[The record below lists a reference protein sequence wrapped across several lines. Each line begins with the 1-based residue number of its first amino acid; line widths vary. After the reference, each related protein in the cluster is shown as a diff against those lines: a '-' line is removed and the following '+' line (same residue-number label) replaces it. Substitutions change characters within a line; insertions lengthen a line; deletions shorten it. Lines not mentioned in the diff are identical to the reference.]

1 MSEQKTL
8 SYRGFPLLRQGN
20 LIYYGNITDKFIIM
34 IQIMDTT
41 KVKDIEQSTKVL
53 VQLQFSDPNV
63 RSRSRVVKKS
73 EKKGLYEAMDL
84 ASVWLT
90 RALTE

>member
-1 MSEQKTL
+1 MSEQKLL

-34 IQIMDTT
+34 MQIMDTT
-41 KVKDIEQSTKVL
+41 KVKDIEQSSKVL
-53 VQLQFSDPNV
+53 VQLQYSDPNV

-73 EKKGLYEAMDL
+73 EKKGLYEALDL

-90 RALTE
+90 RALAE

>member
-1 MSEQKTL
+1 MSEQNLLT
-8 SYRGFPLLRQGN
+8 YRGFPLLRQGN

-34 IQIMDTT
+34 MQIMDTT
-41 KVKDIEQSTKVL
+41 TVKDIKLSTKVL
-53 VQLQFSDPNV
+53 VQLQSTDPNV
-63 RSRSRVVKKS
+63 KARSRVVKKS

-90 RALTE
+90 RALSE

>member
-1 MSEQKTL
+1 MSEQKL
-8 SYRGFPLLRQGN
+8 LNYRGFPLLRQGN